1 MSGDEYRAT
10 GSEFLISARQPGE
23 PQKTVLKDLGSH
35 YLRLAEAADEGRATD
50 LAGKLAA

>member
-10 GSEFLISARQPGE
+10 GSEFLISAQDPGE

-35 YLRLAEAADEGRATD
+35 YLRLAEAADKGHPSD
-50 LAGKLAA
+50 LARKLAE